1 MNVIGITGSSG
12 AGKST
17 VCDILQNMYQVK
29 VINAD
34 KIAKELS
41 KRGTSYLDEIAE
53 TFGRDILDEN
63 GELKRK
69 KLAEIIYNDA
79 KKRKQLNMWKFKYIK
94 REITSKIN
102 KIRKD
107 DITII
112 IDAPLLFEC
121 ELDELCNFIIGVI
134 SKRDIQIE
142 RIVARD
148 NVDYEHAEKRLDAQ
162 EENSFYINKCD
173 IIIEN
178 DNDIANIKKL
188 VSSIAEKC
196 NITKKLQ

>member
-1 MNVIGITGSSG
+1 M
-12 AGKST
+12 
-17 VCDILQNMYQVK
+17 
-29 VINAD
+29 
-34 KIAKELS
+34 
-41 KRGTSYLDEIAE
+41 
-53 TFGRDILDEN
+53 
-63 GELKRK
+63 
-69 KLAEIIYNDA
+69 
-79 KKRKQLNMWKFKYIK
+79 
-94 REITSKIN
+94 
-102 KIRKD
+102 
-107 DITII
+107 
-112 IDAPLLFEC
+112 FEC

-173 IIIEN
+173 TIIEN